1 MVLAKRVGSI
11 EESATLAVTEKARQ
25 MKGDGIDVLSLSAG
39 EPDFDTPDPIK
50 QAAIEAIQSGKTKYT
65 SATGI
70 LELRKAIAKKLKD
83 DNGLTYE
90 PGQIVVS
97 CGAKHALYNAI
108 TALVDDG
115 DEVLVPAP
123 YWTSYPE
130 MVKAAGGV
138 PVIIETGER
147 DGFKIQARDL
157 ENSINSKTKV
167 ILLNSPSNPTGAVYT
182 KEELQAIADVVLDTD
197 LFVISDEI
205 YEKLIYADAR
215 HVSIA
220 ALNPELVDR
229 TIVVNG
235 VSKTYAMTG
244 WRIGYAAGPLDVL
257 QGVANLQSQSTSN
270 PCSIAQYAALAAV
283 TGDQA
288 FIGKMLKA
296 YDERRRF
303 LHQHLNALPG
313 VQCVEPKGA
322 FYAFP
327 RVASY
332 FGKKAGDVEIAGS
345 AAFADALL
353 EQGRVATV
361 PGAAFGADDYIRLS
375 YATSLEVLE
384 ESVNR
389 IEAFLKTVR

>member
-270 PCSIAQYAALAAV
+270 PCSIAQYAALSAV